1 MGILVGHLVGEGIG
15 MQPLDNMLAL
25 AIGMLLHI
33 STTII
38 FESAPEHRFN
48 AARFVAVLIGAGLA
62 ALMLLGEGH
71 VH

>member
-1 MGILVGHLVGEGIG
+1 MGHHFLH
-15 MQPLDNMLAL
+15 DMLGL

-48 AARFVAVLIGAGLA
+48 AARFVAELVGA
-62 ALMLLGEGH
+62 ALAMVSMH
-71 VH
+71 